1 MLDDDKYEEWYCQ
14 NEDRLYIKFAE
25 QGLDR
30 EMDFDLESEL
40 DKEYQHYI
48 HMQQGEEEDTLN
60 K

>member
-40 DKEYQHYI
+40 EKEYEKFLQNKN
-48 HMQQGEEEDTLN
+48 MQKL
-60 K
+60 